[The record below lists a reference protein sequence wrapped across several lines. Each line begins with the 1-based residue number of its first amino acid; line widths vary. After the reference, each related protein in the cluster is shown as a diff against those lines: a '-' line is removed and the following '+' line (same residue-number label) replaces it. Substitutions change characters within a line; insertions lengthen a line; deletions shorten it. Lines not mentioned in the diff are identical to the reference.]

1 MWIGE
6 TKNQWNQYII
16 IHYTSYVIK
25 LLEKKPCVEYT
36 RESSVPSFILYTYTY
51 KYMYHIELY

>member
-6 TKNQWNQYII
+6 TKNQWNQ
-16 IHYTSYVIK
+16 YVIK

-36 RESSVPSFILYTYTY
+36 RESSVPSFILYTY
-51 KYMYHIELY
+51 KYMYHIDLY